1 MGSDMHPVAFD
12 IETTGF
18 TIDAE
23 VTTVGFELPLGAAV
37 FLNTGSRPID
47 TPKLEQV
54 CRERAG
60 RTVQLTVAGT
70 ETDLLDEVAEF
81 LRTTCARR
89 DYYLVG
95 YNAEVW
101 DGGFD
106 ISFLRTRYATNEQS
120 WPFTLPYAD
129 LMPLFSDRINT
140 QVDEQTEV
148 RDLDRVYEAL
158 IGEEHCDPFA
168 DSQAAVGAWETEQFA
183 NLLCHNIADIGRTQA
198 LAEYAERYVPQ
209 SDFNMKNLEPPSFE
223 P

>member
-1 MGSDMHPVAFD
+1 MGSEMQPVAFD

-23 VTTVGFELPLGAAV
+23 VTTLGFELPLGAAV
-37 FLNTGSRPID
+37 FLNTGRRPVE
-47 TPKLEQV
+47 TTQLEQA

-60 RTVQLTVAGT
+60 RTVRLTAART
-70 ETDLLDEVAEF
+70 EAALLDEVAEF
-81 LRTTCARR
+81 LRTTCAGR

-101 DGGFD
+101 NGGFD
-106 ISFLRTRYATNEQS
+106 FAFLRTRFATHQDG

-148 RDLDRVYEAL
+148 RDLDGVYEAL
-158 IGEEHCDPFA
+158 IGEGHCDPFG
-168 DSQAAVGAWETEQFA
+168 DSKAAVAAWETEDFA
-183 NLLCHNIADIGRTQA
+183 DLLCHNIADIGRTQA

-209 SDFNMKNLEPPSFE
+209 SDFNMKNLEPPILKR
-223 P
+223 

>member
-23 VTTVGFELPLGAAV
+23 VTTLGFELPLGAAV
-37 FLNTGSRPID
+37 FLNTGERPVD
-47 TPKLEQV
+47 AAHLEDV

-60 RTVQLTVAGT
+60 RTVQLTTASSEG
-70 ETDLLDEVAEF
+70 DLLGQVAEF
-81 LRTTCARR
+81 LWTTCAKR

-106 ISFLRTRYATNEQS
+106 FAFLRTRFATNEQN
-120 WPFTLPYAD
+120 WPFTLPYVD

-140 QVDEQTEV
+140 QVDEETEV
-148 RDLDRVYEAL
+148 RDLDGVYEAL
-158 IGEEHCDPFA
+158 IGEGHCDPFG
-168 DSQAAVGAWETEQFA
+168 DSEAAVHAWETGEFA
-183 NLLCHNIADIGRTQA
+183 ELLCHNIADIGRTQA

-209 SDFNMKNLEPPSFE
+209 SDFNMKNLEPPSLE
-223 P
+223 S